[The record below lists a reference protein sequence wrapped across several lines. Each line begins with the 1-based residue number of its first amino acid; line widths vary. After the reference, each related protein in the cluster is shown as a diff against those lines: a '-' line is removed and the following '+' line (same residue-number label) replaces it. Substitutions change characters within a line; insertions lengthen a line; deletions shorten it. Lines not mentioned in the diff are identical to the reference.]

1 MSITWTFTAGEIV
14 TEAAQRIQM
23 LGQGQNLSAYQLAR
37 GLSHLNSLQKLLQT
51 QGPSQWRR
59 ANQTVDL
66 VQGQAS
72 YTLDPRPDRVREA
85 YYQETDEREVI
96 MGRWNY
102 DEYDILP
109 TKTQQGRPTVYT
121 VDRQRTATALVI
133 WPTPDA
139 TAAARTIRVSY
150 DRVMEDVTDTAST
163 IDVPQ
168 EWLDCV
174 ADALGGRLAVD
185 FRVENPSAQEVK
197 QRAASSLAELLGS
210 DREES
215 ITFMMGGSR

>member
-1 MSITWTFTAGEIV
+1 MSITWTLTAGGLVI
-14 TEAAQRIQM
+14 EAAQRIQM
-23 LGQGQNLSAYQLAR
+23 LGQGQSLSAYQLSR
-37 GLSHLNSLQKLLQT
+37 GLSHLNALQKLLQT

-59 ANQTVDL
+59 ANQTVTL

-72 YTLDPRPDRVREA
+72 YTLSPRPDRVRGA
-85 YYQETDEREVI
+85 FYQEAASREII

-102 DEYDILP
+102 DEYDMLP
-109 TKTQQGRPTVYT
+109 TKTQQGRPVVYT
-121 VDRQRTATALVI
+121 VDRQRANTSIII

-139 TAAARTIRVSY
+139 TAATRTIRVSY
-150 DRVMEDVTDTAST
+150 DRVMEDVTDGSSE

-174 ADALGGRLAVD
+174 ADVVGGRLAVD
-185 FRVENPSAQEVK
+185 FRIENPSAQEVK
-197 QRAASSLAELLGS
+197 QRGATSLAEVLGS

-215 ITFMMGGSR
+215 ITFVMGGSR